1 MNKTTFVTRLYTFYL
16 LFIMVSCNHPKII
29 VLSNCAVP
37 SHPGA
42 NSISFS
48 EGKIID
54 IGNNLSGDIII
65 NLNGGFVYPGFSD
78 SHMHL
83 VGYGKSLEKLDLV
96 GTNSISEIKNLVS
109 SSYDKSN
116 KWIEGRGWDQNDWEN
131 IDYPTKEDL
140 DLVAKDQPVYLRRI
154 DGHAAWVNS
163 KVLSIC
169 EINDKTKDPEG
180 GKIIRDKNGFP
191 TGIFIDNAI
200 DLIEKFLPV
209 DSSIDKKRYIERAV
223 KSLNKFGLTSIH
235 DAGTD
240 VETIKILKKLI
251 QQNKLSIR
259 VNAMLNNN
267 INDYNFYINNGPER
281 INNFLFVNSI
291 KIYFDGAM
299 GSRGA
304 YLLEPYSDDPDN
316 AGLTIT
322 KADDIRKKVKIFNE
336 AGFQVAIHCIGDK
349 ANRIALDIFE
359 EIGNKLSRNR
369 IEHAQ
374 IIHADDINRYV
385 ELGVIPS
392 MQSTHCTSDMYWV
405 DERLGP
411 KRIHQAYPWNSLLNA
426 GSIIPGG
433 SDAPVEIP
441 DPLLGIYAA
450 ITRKDIND
458 WPKDGWLPY
467 ERMTIDQAI
476 SSITEWSAYS
486 MFAEEFYGKIDKGY
500 LADFTVLNNNLSE
513 IDPKNIPGVK
523 VLYTFV
529 NGEIVYQDDK

>member
-1 MNKTTFVTRLYTFYL
+1 MNKTSFATGLYCFYFL
-16 LFIMVSCNHPKII
+16 TVMVSCNNPQIT
-29 VLSNCAVP
+29 VLSNCVIP
-37 SHPGA
+37 NHPKA

-48 EGKIID
+48 NGKIID
-54 IGNNLSGDIII
+54 VGNNLSGDLIID
-65 NLNGGFVYPGFSD
+65 LDGGVVYPGFSD

-96 GTNSISEIKNLVS
+96 GTKSVSEIKNIVS
-109 SSYDKSN
+109 KSYDQSN
-116 KWIEGRGWDQNDWEN
+116 KWIEGRGWDQNDWKD
-131 IDYPTKEDL
+131 IIYPTKEDL
-140 DLVAKDQPVYLRRI
+140 DLVAKNQPVYLRRI

-169 EINDKTKDPEG
+169 GINDETKDPPG
-180 GKIIRDKNGFP
+180 GKIIRDQSGVP

-200 DLIEKFLPV
+200 DLIEKFLPE
-209 DSSIDKKRYIERAV
+209 DTYIDKKRYIERAV

-240 VETIKILKKLI
+240 KETIEILKELI
-251 QQNKLSIR
+251 QHDQLSIR
-259 VNAMLNNN
+259 INAMLNNN
-267 INDYNFYINNGPER
+267 VNDYDFYINNGPER
-281 INNFLFVNSI
+281 INDFLFINSI

-304 YLLEPYSDDPDN
+304 YLLEPYSDDLEN
-316 AGLTIT
+316 VGLTIT
-322 KADDIRKKVKIFNE
+322 TEDNIRKKVKIFNA

-359 EIGNKLSRNR
+359 EIGNKHSRNR

-374 IIHADDINRYV
+374 IIHKNDIHRFV

-392 MQSTHCTSDMYWV
+392 MQSTHCTSDMYWI
-405 DERLGP
+405 DERLGLD
-411 KRIHQAYPWNSLLNA
+411 RIHQAYPWNSLLNT

-441 DPLLGIYAA
+441 DPLLGLYAST
-450 ITRKDIND
+450 TRKDLNS
-458 WPKDGWLPY
+458 WPEGGWLPD

-486 MFAEEFYGKIDKGY
+486 MFAENFYGKIDKGY
-500 LADFTVLNNNLSE
+500 LADFTVLNNNLRT
-513 IDPKNIPGVK
+513 IDPKHIPDTT

-529 NGEIVYQDDK
+529 NGKIVYQHVK

>member
-1 MNKTTFVTRLYTFYL
+1 MNKTIFVTRLYTFYL
-16 LFIMVSCNHPKII
+16 LFIMVSCNHPKIT

-48 EGKIID
+48 EGEIID

-96 GTNSISEIKNLVS
+96 GTNSILEIKNLVS

-140 DLVAKDQPVYLRRI
+140 DLVAGDQPVYLRRI

-169 EINDKTKDPEG
+169 GINDKTKDPEG
-180 GKIIRDKNGFP
+180 GKIIRDKNGSP

-200 DLIEKFLPV
+200 DLIEKFLPQ
-209 DSSIDKKRYIERAV
+209 DSSLDKKRYIERAV

-240 VETIKILKKLI
+240 IETIKILKKLI
-251 QQNKLSIR
+251 QQDKLSIR
-259 VNAMLNNN
+259 VNAMLNNH

-281 INNFLFVNSI
+281 INDFLFINSI

-316 AGLTIT
+316 VGLTIT
-322 KADDIRKKVKIFNE
+322 NEDHIRKKVKIFNE

-374 IIHADDINRYV
+374 IIHADDINRFV

-411 KRIHQAYPWNSLLNA
+411 ERIHQAYPWNSLLNT

-441 DPLLGIYAA
+441 DPLMGIYAA
-450 ITRKDIND
+450 VTRKDIND
-458 WPKDGWLPY
+458 WPKNGWLPD

-486 MFAEEFYGKIDKGY
+486 MFAEKFYGKIDKGY
-500 LADFTVLNNNLSE
+500 LADFTVLNNNLSK
-513 IDPKNIPGVK
+513 IDSNNIPEVK

>member
-1 MNKTTFVTRLYTFYL
+1 MNKTTFVIRLYTFYL
-16 LFIMVSCNHPKII
+16 LFIMVSCNHPKIT

-48 EGKIID
+48 EGEIID
-54 IGNNLSGDIII
+54 IGNNLPGDIII

-96 GTNSISEIKNLVS
+96 GTNSILEIKNLVS

-140 DLVAKDQPVYLRRI
+140 DLVAGDQPVYLRRI

-169 EINDKTKDPEG
+169 GINDKTKDPEG
-180 GKIIRDKNGFP
+180 GKIIRDKNGSP

-200 DLIEKFLPV
+200 DLIEKFLPQ
-209 DSSIDKKRYIERAV
+209 DSSLDKKRYIERAV

-240 VETIKILKKLI
+240 IETIKILKKLI
-251 QQNKLSIR
+251 QQDKLSIR
-259 VNAMLNNN
+259 VNAMLNNH

-281 INNFLFVNSI
+281 INDFLFINSI

-316 AGLTIT
+316 VGLTIT
-322 KADDIRKKVKIFNE
+322 NEDHIRKKVKIFNE

-441 DPLLGIYAA
+441 DPLMGIYAA
-450 ITRKDIND
+450 VTRKDIND
-458 WPKDGWLPY
+458 WPKNGWLPD

-476 SSITEWSAYS
+476 SSITEWSAHS
-486 MFAEEFYGKIDKGY
+486 MFAEKFYGKIDKGY
-500 LADFTVLNNNLSE
+500 LADFTVLNNNLSK
-513 IDPKNIPGVK
+513 IDSNNIPEVK